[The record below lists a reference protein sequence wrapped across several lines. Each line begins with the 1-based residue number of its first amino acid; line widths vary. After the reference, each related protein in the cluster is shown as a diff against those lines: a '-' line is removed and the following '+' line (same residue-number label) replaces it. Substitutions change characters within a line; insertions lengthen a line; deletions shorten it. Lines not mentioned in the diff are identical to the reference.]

1 MDGTHPDSKG
11 QESFDVV
18 IIGAG
23 IAGINCAYRLMK
35 HQPGARFVILEGR
48 DTIGGVWDQFRYP
61 GVRSDSDIYTE
72 IRDYLHDA
80 VYDNHINDHIRLRH
94 KIYKADW
101 SSKCQDWKVT
111 AVDHQGQTKRF
122 LARWLVLGTGYIDYQ
137 STLEPSIPGLDKFQG
152 RIIHPQFWPA
162 DFQYKN
168 QRMAL
173 IGSGATAVSMLPAI
187 AKHVGQVT
195 MIQRSPTYIGAR
207 PSRNGEYRLVPH
219 QLLVVWR
226 WLYWFMRT
234 YLFVLLSQRFPDM
247 VRKAITDKAA
257 KALPADIPVYPHFT
271 PRYDPWRQRVCLDS
285 NGKFFQALHRPN
297 VHLITGEIAAV
308 TDHGIRMRDGQ
319 TVDCDVIVTATGHR
333 MRLGGKIDI
342 QVDGRILKWGERF
355 VWNGAMLDGVPNM
368 VFMLG
373 YATHSWTLGTDNAA
387 MYLVR
392 LLGYMKRKGA
402 RSAVPRVPESA
413 VRRGGTQRVCQL
425 ESTYIREAGPW
436 LPVCGSTG
444 PWKPK
449 TQPPIDWFSARW
461 GNISTDLDFT
471 VGETEINKKK
481 ARGLSVDEILGNT
494 LTINFAGYDT
504 TSLPLSFTLMLLA
517 VHPNGR
523 PDAPGDPR
531 SHAGP
536 PPPTRRSRGIT
547 TSSRAVVLEALRL
560 YTPITGMPKVV
571 AAAHGGCNCRA
582 PQPRRAGAHGV
593 LALPLGLMVYTMI
606 LGVQTD
612 LRYSGDDAR
621 EWRPSRWIAEGK
633 EDG

>member
-1 MDGTHPDSKG
+1 MDATYPDPKG

-61 GVRSDSDIYTE
+61 GVRSDSDIYTYGFTWHDWPFTKPIADGRE

-94 KIYKADW
+94 KVYKADW

-111 AVDHQGQTKRF
+111 AVDHQGQTKRS

-137 STLEPSIPGLDKFQG
+137 SPLERIIPGLDKFQG

-162 DFQYKN
+162 DFRYTN

-187 AKHVGQVT
+187 AKHAGQVT

-219 QLLVVWR
+219 RLLVVWS

-257 KALPADIPVYPHFT
+257 KELPADIPVYPHFT
-271 PRYDPWRQRVCLDS
+271 PKYDPWRQRVCLDS
-285 NGKFFQALHRPN
+285 NREFFNALHRPN
-297 VHLITGEIAAV
+297 VQLITGEIAAV

-342 QVDGRILKWGERF
+342 QVDGRTLKWGERF

-402 RSAVPRVPESA
+402 RSAVPRVPKSA
-413 VRRGGTQRVCQL
+413 VMRGGTQRVCQL

-461 GNISTDLDFT
+461 GNISTDLNFT
-471 VGETEINKKK
+471 V
-481 ARGLSVDEILGNT
+481 
-494 LTINFAGYDT
+494 
-504 TSLPLSFTLMLLA
+504 
-517 VHPNGR
+517 
-523 PDAPGDPR
+523 
-531 SHAGP
+531 
-536 PPPTRRSRGIT
+536 
-547 TSSRAVVLEALRL
+547 
-560 YTPITGMPKVV
+560 
-571 AAAHGGCNCRA
+571 
-582 PQPRRAGAHGV
+582 
-593 LALPLGLMVYTMI
+593 
-606 LGVQTD
+606 
-612 LRYSGDDAR
+612 
-621 EWRPSRWIAEGK
+621 
-633 EDG
+633 